1 MPRDNYPTPLDPSM
15 AYQRAGNQDGPGS
28 FSQIQ
33 DEYFSY
39 CPWADGPENQAILR
53 RSLEAGP
60 GPDYIGMGTPAS
72 E

>member
-1 MPRDNYPTPLDPSM
+1 MTTTPRKTSPSM
-15 AYQRAGNQDGPGS
+15 ACHRAGNQDGPGS

-33 DEYFSY
+33 GEYFSY
-39 CPWADGPENQAILR
+39 CPWADGPANQAILR